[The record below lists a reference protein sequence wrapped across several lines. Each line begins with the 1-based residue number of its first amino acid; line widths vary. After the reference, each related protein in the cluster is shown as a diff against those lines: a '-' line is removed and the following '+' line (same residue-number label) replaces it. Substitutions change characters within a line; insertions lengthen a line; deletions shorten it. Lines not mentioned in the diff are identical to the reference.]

1 MTTAVLEAPISEA
14 PILAVTAPEAADIP
28 RKLWTRKEYRHLIE
42 IGILEDGKVELVNGE
57 IWQKMGQGR
66 RHTATVTWILNAL
79 GKVFGLLR
87 LQTQSSLPVSEYGD
101 PEPDVA
107 VLMQSLDKYIDEEK
121 LTLDNMLLVVEASDS
136 TLRADLT
143 GKVRQYGN
151 AGIPEYWVVDIPN
164 RLLHVFREP
173 TETGYASETLLT
185 PEDEVRPLAAPD
197 AAVRVA
203 DLLP

>member
-1 MTTAVLEAPISEA
+1 MATAVLEAPSLAA
-14 PILAVTAPEAADIP
+14 PDP

-42 IGILEDGKVELVNGE
+42 IGVLEDGKVELVNGE

-66 RHTATVTWILNAL
+66 RHTAS
-79 GKVFGLLR
+79 VFGMLR
-87 LQTQSSLPVSEYGD
+87 LQTQSSLPVAEYGD

-107 VLMQSLDKYIDEEK
+107 VMAQTLDKYIEEEQ
-121 LTLDNMLLVVEASDS
+121 LTLDNMLLVVEVSDS

-143 GKVRQYGN
+143 GKVRQYGS
-151 AGIPEYWVVDIPN
+151 AGIPEYWVADIPN

-173 TETGYASETLLT
+173 TEGGYASEIVLT
-185 PEDEVRPLAAPD
+185 PEDEVRPLAAPE
-197 AAVRVA
+197 ATVRVS

>member
-1 MTTAVLEAPISEA
+1 MATAVLEAPSLAA
-14 PILAVTAPEAADIP
+14 PDP

-42 IGILEDGKVELVNGE
+42 IGVLEDGKVELVNGE

-79 GKVFGLLR
+79 GSVFGMLR
-87 LQTQSSLPVSEYGD
+87 LQTQSSLPVAEYGD

-107 VLMQSLDKYIDEEK
+107 VMAQTLDKYIEEEQ
-121 LTLDNMLLVVEASDS
+121 LTLDNMLLVVEVSDS

-143 GKVRQYGN
+143 GKVRQYGS
-151 AGIPEYWVVDIPN
+151 AGIPEYWVADIPN

-173 TETGYASETLLT
+173 TEGGYASEIVLT
-185 PEDEVRPLAAPD
+185 PEDEVRPLAAPE
-197 AAVRVA
+197 ATVRVS